1 MSRRA
6 LSTLVI
12 FVALLG
18 CGKQEELPEGPQLS
32 LDREA
37 MTFGG
42 DFGNAVYIGT
52 SKQESLI
59 LQNKG
64 SEPLEIQEVMRA
76 SDPEFTLHLPEGVA
90 GAFTIAPRQHAFI
103 RVIFEPKEAKEY
115 TGLLTI
121 RSNSTDGAEK
131 VVQLSGRGVPAP

>member
-18 CGKQEELPEGPQLS
+18 CGNPDEAPEGPLLS

-42 DFGNAVYIGT
+42 DFGNAVYVGT

-59 LQNKG
+59 LQNRGKT
-64 SEPLEIQEVMRA
+64 PLEIQEVTRT

-90 GAFTIAPRQHAFI
+90 GAFTIPPRSHAFLTVFFAPR
-103 RVIFEPKEAKEY
+103 EAKSY
-115 TGLLTI
+115 SGRITI

-131 VVQLSGRGVPAP
+131 VVQLSGTGVAP